1 MKKKIKIRRVDSS
14 KKPEDRIGFKCD
26 ICGKELQDELV
37 LNNEVWGNICE
48 KAGNLPYSQSFTLL
62 CPDCIENLLGRKV
75 EISEFVINGSIFPI
89 NYWYLKKN
97 KLLEKAEPY
106 ILNHA
111 RKYKYLDGF
120 KLWKQSIEMNK
131 DRFED
136 LYENILEQKLKDL
149 I

>member
-1 MKKKIKIRRVDSS
+1 MKNKIKIRRVDSS

-26 ICGKELQDELV
+26 ICGKELQDELM

-111 RKYKYLDGF
+111 RKYKHLDEF
-120 KLWKQSIEMNK
+120 KLWKQSIEMNR

-136 LYENILEQKLKDL
+136 LYENVLEQKLKDL

>member
-1 MKKKIKIRRVDSS
+1 MKKKIKVRRVDSS

-26 ICGKELQDELV
+26 ICGKELRDELM

-75 EISEFVINGSIFPI
+75 EISEFVRNGSIFPI

-111 RKYKYLDGF
+111 RKYKHLDGF
-120 KLWKQSIEMNK
+120 KLWKQSIEMNR

-136 LYENILEQKLKDL
+136 LYENVLEQKLKDL